1 MVMTEFIINVAL
13 LNEFIYKIYFKLLI
27 DSQLFTFD
35 WINLQLNKYVTYVFV
50 NTNIDQLIWINN
62 LQCLYSIIL
71 NCF

>member
-35 WINLQLNKYVTYVFV
+35 
-50 NTNIDQLIWINN
+50 
-62 LQCLYSIIL
+62 
-71 NCF
+71 